1 MTESAESDRSSTIGS
16 DDDPK
21 FSVVVP
27 VFNEEG
33 CLDALNERLVAV
45 MEGMG
50 ESFEVIY
57 VNDGSSDRS
66 QELLDGYASADRRV
80 RVIHF
85 MRNFGQHP
93 AVYAGFANLRG
104 ETVFTLDAD
113 LQNPPEELPKLLAK
127 LEEGYE
133 VVAGV
138 RAERRDSILRT
149 FPSRIVNW
157 MVGRLTRVPLRD
169 YGCLLRAYRRPVIE
183 MLLLCEE
190 RTKYFTA
197 LISWLG
203 VKIAEVDV
211 EHAPRAAG
219 DSKYNFRKLITM
231 NFDLLTGFS
240 ILPIQLISL
249 LGFVAATGGMLLS
262 GFFLV
267 LGLVYDH
274 DRTLWWTLLALS
286 AGFFF
291 FGLLVVAMGFL
302 GEYIG
307 RVLIEVKARPYYLIR
322 RQSNEPE
329 PASQATSSVP
339 PQGTRS
345 PHP

>member
-1 MTESAESDRSSTIGS
+1 MSEAKDDGDRS
-16 DDDPK
+16 PK
-21 FSVVVP
+21 YSVVIP

-33 CLDALNERLVAV
+33 CLEELNSRVVTV
-45 MEGMG
+45 MEGLG
-50 ESFEVIY
+50 DTFEVIY
-57 VNDGSSDRS
+57 VNDGSSDATP
-66 QELLDGYASADRRV
+66 ELLSGFAAADPRI

-93 AVYAGFANLRG
+93 AVYAGFDHLRG
-104 ETVFTLDAD
+104 DTVVTLDAD
-113 LQNPPEELPKLLAK
+113 LQNPPEEIPKLIAK
-127 LEEGYE
+127 LEEGHE

-138 RAERRDSILRT
+138 RSQRRDSILRT
-149 FPSRIVNW
+149 LPSRLVNW

-169 YGCLLRAYRRPVIE
+169 YGCLLRAYRREVID
-183 MLLLCEE
+183 MLLLCQE

-203 VKIAEVDV
+203 VKIAEIDV

-219 DSKYNFRKLITM
+219 TSKYNFRKLITM

-249 LGFVAATGGMLLS
+249 GGFIAASVGILLA
-262 GFFLV
+262 GFLLV
-267 LGLVYDH
+267 LGLIYGH
-274 DRTLWWTLLALS
+274 GNLWWVLLALS
-286 AGFFF
+286 ACFFF
-291 FGLLVVAMGFL
+291 FGMLVVAMGFI

-322 RQSNEPE
+322 SQENRPPDDRPERQARRDGAAREWE
-329 PASQATSSVP
+329 TQL
-339 PQGTRS
+339 R
-345 PHP
+345 